1 MTGGHDPRE
10 VLAAVRRLEADL
22 AEMRAAGTRA
32 GTGDLE
38 DLGRALAED
47 AARARRETV
56 EDMEAVVDLVGAAWR
71 STGNRLA
78 RLSEQVAALTA
89 EVGEIRAIAE
99 EARRT
104 LSGAR
109 VELRL
114 APATGHGEANGA
126 FGQVSA
132 A

>member
-22 AEMRAAGTRA
+22 AELQARTRVGAGELD
-32 GTGDLE
+32 DL
-38 DLGRALAED
+38 RRTLAED
-47 AARARRETV
+47 AARARRETI
-56 EDMEAVVDLVGAAWR
+56 EDMEVVVDLVGAAWR
-71 STGNRLA
+71 STGDRLA
-78 RLSEQVAALTA
+78 HLSEQVAALTA

-99 EARRT
+99 EARRA

-114 APATGHGEANGA
+114 ASPVGNGETNGA
-126 FGQVSA
+126 LDRPTSA
-132 A
+132 